1 MDAERRSLDNGL
13 MSGPAEHRPEPSPLP
28 LRRLVETDRRELIGY
43 LERKPEANV
52 YLLSRV
58 AMDGVVN
65 EDSLCHGRFY
75 GHFVDEALDGVVF
88 FGHRRGVVLAG
99 ESDSFVRAAAA
110 LALGEEA
117 GWVIL
122 VSPREAADR
131 FLSHYRWRGRPTHL
145 NRIQDFYVLR
155 PEDLTADRAPVRRA
169 EISDLDDIV
178 DMSERMLREDFALAQ
193 GSLSREGI
201 RDSMRRKIRDGQ
213 TWLVR
218 QGKTTVFKVDV
229 AAQFSG
235 GAQVEGVFTR
245 PAYRGRGFARRGVAG
260 VCAELLES
268 SRFVSLHVARE
279 NAPARRAYEAAG
291 FRAFGEF
298 RLVLL
303 KTV

>member
-1 MDAERRSLDNGL
+1 MDARPRSLDNGA
-13 MSGPAEHRPEPSPLP
+13 MTGPVEHRSEPQPLP

-43 LERKPEANV
+43 LERRPEDNV

-58 AMDGVVN
+58 ALDGVVN
-65 EDSLCHGRFY
+65 EASLCHGRFY
-75 GHFVDEALDGVVF
+75 GHFVDEALDGVAF

-99 ESDSFVRAAAA
+99 ESEPFVRGAAA

-155 PEDLTADRAPVRRA
+155 PEDLSEERAAVRRA
-169 EISDLDDIV
+169 ELSDLDDIV

-193 GSLSREGI
+193 GSLSRDGI

-213 TWLVR
+213 TWVVR
-218 QGKTTVFKVDV
+218 EGKRMIFKVDV
-229 AAQFSG
+229 AAQFAG

-245 PAYRGRGFARRGVAG
+245 PDFRGRGYARRGVAG
-260 VCAELLES
+260 VCAELLQT

-279 NAPARRAYEAAG
+279 NAAARRAYEAVG
-291 FRAFGEF
+291 FRPFGEF

-303 KTV
+303 KTA